1 MIYSDNVDIYIK
13 IMKQKHITIIH
24 HQRISVLLPGAR
36 LDPGVHQVADH
47 RSRARCDLAS
57 LGGLEGCQVPAS
69 AFTVFISF
77 YYYSTIDFIWRCN
90 IFPNVSKCVCGSA
103 LHAFWSYCSANSGL
117 RTRNLQGRNQTGS
130 TFEIR
135 GMTGSLLL
143 VRLSNIEQCGTVSLS
158 LSLALYMFIYIFLTE
173 THLGAQSQWKT
184 DELTFLPFQYA
195 ARVWLYQ
202 DI

>member
-1 MIYSDNVDIYIK
+1 MIYSDNGDIHEDHKAKTY
-13 IMKQKHITIIH
+13 H
-24 HQRISVLLPGAR
+24 HSHQGISVLLPGAR

-77 YYYSTIDFIWRCN
+77 YYYSTTDFIWRCN

-158 LSLALYMFIYIFLTE
+158 RDIYIIYLNRDTF
-173 THLGAQSQWKT
+173 GAQSQWKT
-184 DELTFLPFQYA
+184 DELTFLPF
-195 ARVWLYQ
+195 
-202 DI
+202 